1 MFPSWLHRHMH
12 RVVVFAARTYYRVT
26 VAGPPVPPEGPVLL
40 VANHPNSLLDPA
52 LVSLVANRPI
62 RFLARAGLFEQKTIG
77 WLVRASGAI
86 PVFQRSESR
95 DSADRNRD
103 MFSAAHAALLD
114 GHPIGIFPEG
124 LSHSEPSLAPMKTGA
139 ARIALGV
146 AQKTGHDFPILP
158 VGLTF
163 RGGKE
168 RFRSDALLL
177 VGRPIRWSDLAGRA
191 ADSQELVRL
200 LTGRIEEGLQRVTVS
215 LGSWADFPVVE
226 GAEAIHDAEF
236 GRARSG
242 NPVRWL
248 ARMRRTAAAL
258 VEARSRGRAG
268 RDSLEEEVVEHV
280 RVLGSLGLRPHDL
293 HHVPKAA
300 VAARWALRNLLLF
313 GVAAPLAVLGSILFL
328 VPYRLVGWVEP
339 RLDLPPDKRATHKVL
354 GGAAAVG
361 AWVLIIAL
369 ILRYWQGWQPAI
381 AALIVLPLLGI
392 LTVAIRDR
400 WRDAVSDLRRALI
413 LKRQTDLR
421 NRLMQRQRGL
431 AERIRTL
438 QGEIGEHPHPSTP
451 PGE

>member
-95 DSADRNRD
+95 DSADRNRN

-146 AQKTGHDFPILP
+146 ARETGRDFPILP

-177 VGRPIRWSDLAGRA
+177 VGRPIRWGDLAKQA
-191 ADSQELVRL
+191 NEPLEPARL
-200 LTGRIEEGLQRVTVS
+200 LTARIEEGLQRVTVS
-215 LGSWADFPVVE
+215 LGSWGDFPVVE

-248 ARMRRTAAAL
+248 ARMRGTAAAL
-258 VEARSRGRAG
+258 EEARSEGR
-268 RDSLEEEVVEHV
+268 RERESLEEEIVEHV
-280 RVLGSLGLRPHDL
+280 HILESLGLRPHDL
-293 HHVPKAA
+293 HQVPRAA
-300 VAARWALRNLLLF
+300 VAARWALRNVLLF
-313 GVAAPLAVLGSILFL
+313 GVAAPLAILGSILFL

-339 RLDLPPDKRATHKVL
+339 RLELPPDKRATYKVL
-354 GGAAAVG
+354 GGAAAAG
-361 AWVLIIAL
+361 LWVLILAT

-381 AALIVLPLLGI
+381 VALLALPLLGI

-400 WRDAVSDLRRALI
+400 WQDAVSDLRRILI
-413 LKRQTDLR
+413 LKGQTDLR
-421 NRLMQRQRGL
+421 NRLMQRQRRL

-438 QGEIGEHPHPSTP
+438 QEEIGEGPHPPSP
-451 PGE
+451 AGE